1 MAKKQKPDRVEK
13 LKHEVAQEIGLVGQK
28 NKKEKI

>member
-1 MAKKQKPDRVEK
+1 MAKKQKPNRVEK
-13 LKHEVAQEIGLVGQK
+13 LKYEVAQEIGVTGQK